1 VCVCVC
7 VRVYRLRGGTSLI
20 QAIGDDQ
27 YARCV
32 CVRTCV
38 CVCARAHCTNT
49 DLLYLLSSPGNH
61 LLTLSLPPPPPPTH
75 PPSSLWLFRICGRVW
90 MCICVYWLCM
100 HACVHACVCAAPL
113 MRAFVCARTHARTH
127 ARHARTHARTQYTH
141 TLSHTHTH
149 RKSAIIAIIWGITA
163 PTVAD
168 YACDSLFVV
177 VRFNCSD
184 QRQRE
189 RERERCIQIAVVS
202 PRACPRG
209 SPPTSVRICCW
220 SQVD

>member
-1 VCVCVC
+1 
-7 VRVYRLRGGTSLI
+7 
-20 QAIGDDQ
+20 
-27 YARCV
+27 
-32 CVRTCV
+32 
-38 CVCARAHCTNT
+38 
-49 DLLYLLSSPGNH
+49 
-61 LLTLSLPPPPPPTH
+61 
-75 PPSSLWLFRICGRVW
+75 
-90 MCICVYWLCM
+90 
-100 HACVHACVCAAPL
+100 

-141 TLSHTHTH
+141 SLSLTHTH

-189 RERERCIQIAVVS
+189 REREREMHPDSSRKPAGLS
-202 PRACPRG
+202 SG
-209 SPPTSVRICCW
+209 KPPHFC
-220 SQVD
+220 